1 MLYIAIV
8 IIAWHFDKKTSYSI
22 LFEYYSQDVRGA
34 EYCYIL
40 LHKNGKLYEQES
52 IKQPGEDKH
61 HFDPT
66 PTTIDRLRHKLEYD
80 LTYGIDPFSLFNFKP
95 QIYESELFN

>member
-34 EYCYIL
+34 EYCYMIL
-40 LHKNGKLYEQES
+40 KKGDKLFEQES
-52 IKQPGEDKH
+52 IRQAGEDKH

-66 PTTIDRLRHKLEYD
+66 ETTLERLKHKLAND
-80 LTYGIDPFSLFNFKP
+80 RTYGIEPFNLINFRDKINEVLNE
-95 QIYESELFN
+95 Q